1 MNTLNRELPTYNT
14 PYPKIG
20 KLPLFARNWGRKE
33 LGSENMIKISDPM
46 ISSVANKSSVKHN
59 CHLPFSELHISRP
72 AMTKIPVLV
81 IDKLEVRQ

>member
-1 MNTLNRELPTYNT
+1 MCTIADAKVRQNYNC
-14 PYPKIG
+14 YNVYFNECLLI
-20 KLPLFARNWGRKE
+20 RKM
-33 LGSENMIKISDPM
+33 GSENMIKISDPM

-72 AMTKIPVLV
+72 TMTKIPVLV

>member
-1 MNTLNRELPTYNT
+1 M
-14 PYPKIG
+14 
-20 KLPLFARNWGRKE
+20 
-33 LGSENMIKISDPM
+33 GSENMIKISDPM

>member
-1 MNTLNRELPTYNT
+1 M
-14 PYPKIG
+14 
-20 KLPLFARNWGRKE
+20 
-33 LGSENMIKISDPM
+33 GSENMIKISDPM

-72 AMTKIPVLV
+72 TMTKIPVLV